1 MDKISLLGCGYLG
14 FPLALKL
21 FEKGYCV
28 KGSTRS
34 PVKFNHLKK
43 SGIIPYLI
51 DVDNMESLDFFE
63 SDILVLTLPFKR
75 TFIDPKV
82 YKEQIITICDKV
94 RVSSIRHIVFTSSSS
109 VYPKNNIKYL
119 PTDDFIPVNT
129 RSETLLECEE
139 ILNGLENISVAIIRL
154 GGIYGFGRVIKKS
167 VRPRRLVSHEE
178 ALKLIEN
185 GINEIG
191 SSSCING
198 FTRLVM

>member
-34 PVKFNHLKK
+34 NVKFNQLKN

-75 TFIDPKV
+75 TFTDPNV
-82 YKEQIITICDKV
+82 YKEQITTISDKV
-94 RVSSIRHIVFTSSSS
+94 RISSIKHIVFTSSSS

-129 RSETLLECEE
+129 RSETLLECEK
-139 ILNGLENISVAIIRL
+139 ILSGLENISVAIIRL
-154 GGIYGFGRVIKKS
+154 GGIYGFGRLIKKS
-167 VRPRRLVSHEE
+167 VNPRRLVSHEE

-198 FTRLVM
+198 FKRLVM